1 MRSLLLLSKPEVYRA
16 RRERNERGPS
26 RFVEWVRVT
35 GWCWLEQG
43 PAAILFPPFR
53 AVSKEEESRFSV
65 CDPSRSSSWIDFA
78 ITCHEKRGTSCRFQA
93 FQAAAVRG
101 KLWHEA
107 LEGNR
112 RNRPADLE
120 WSWRGSWLAFSR
132 AIVRS
137 TSDGWRWWRQLL
149 WFIVPGFTSIYSL
162 DLYICVYFVPGVID
176 LSIHTGMRFCIGIN
190 VKVLCIYKYRFRFV
204 VGWIEC
210 NDVTETGESRSVSI
224 LFHLT

>member
-1 MRSLLLLSKPEVYRA
+1 MWPFSFFFVDRLRYYLPRKTRDLVPVPSFPSCCCAWKVVTRGVG
-16 RRERNERGPS
+16 RE
-26 RFVEWVRVT
+26 
-35 GWCWLEQG
+35 
-43 PAAILFPPFR
+43 
-53 AVSKEEESRFSV
+53 SKESSR
-65 CDPSRSSSWIDFA
+65 RSWMIVTRVVA
-78 ITCHEKRGTSCRFQA
+78 G
-93 FQAAAVRG
+93 
-101 KLWHEA
+101 L
-107 LEGNR
+107 LE
-112 RNRPADLE
+112 
-120 WSWRGSWLAFSR
+120 

-149 WFIVPGFTSIYSL
+149 WFIVPGFTSIYSS

-204 VGWIEC
+204 VGRIEC